1 MKKGLTIF
9 KYSLVIL
16 LVFFLLYSCGE
27 EKPITRAAPLVRVL
41 IGIAKFAEI
50 NTTDYVL
57 IYNNRREL
65 GSGRVFIKL
74 SNDNIIVNEIPFPA
88 SFPVE
93 IAPVSFFELNGRKYR
108 GNLVL
113 YPTNQTIYFINVLDV
128 ESYLYGVV
136 PSEIYPGW
144 HKETIKAQSVVAR
157 TYALYELTF
166 SKNKGKIFDVYD
178 DTRSQVYKGISG
190 EVESVRNIIN
200 ETFGEV
206 LRYEGRIIRAFFHSA
221 SGGMTESS
229 KEYFGVEWPY
239 LVSVSSKFSE
249 TYPENKWEYSVEKN
263 KFAKTFGLND
273 VNSIKI
279 LERTSS
285 KRIKKLA
292 LIDSEGVTNFFD
304 GKELRVKLGE
314 TNVKSL
320 RCNVILTNDRVLIW
334 GYGYGHGVG
343 FAQWDAQGMA
353 LEGYDYRSILIFFF
367 PGCKIE
373 KVW

>member
-1 MKKGLTIF
+1 MKKCLTIF
-9 KYSLVIL
+9 KYSLVFL

-41 IGIAKFAEI
+41 IGSGKIAEI
-50 NTTDYVL
+50 NTSDYVL

-74 SNDNIIVNEIPFPA
+74 SNNNIIVNEIPFPVN
-88 SFPVE
+88 FPVE

-157 TYALYELTF
+157 TYVLYELTF

-249 TYPENKWEYSVEKN
+249 TYPENKWEYSIEKN
-263 KFAKTFGLND
+263 RFAKAFGLND
-273 VNSIKI
+273 ISSIKI

-304 GKELRVKLGE
+304 GKELRAKLGE

-353 LEGYDYRSILIFFF
+353 LEGNDYRSILMYFF

>member
-41 IGIAKFAEI
+41 IGSGKIAEI
-50 NTTDYVL
+50 NTSDYVL

-65 GSGRVFIKL
+65 GGGRVFIKL

>member
-9 KYSLVIL
+9 KYSLVFL

-249 TYPENKWEYSVEKN
+249 TYPENKWEYSVKKN

-304 GKELRVKLGE
+304 GKELRAKLGE